1 MRSQDL
7 PRLLH
12 LAGDEVLE
20 PDLARSTWERG
31 RRSRRRRLALRG
43 TGALGVVAL
52 AVSALSLSWSEPA
65 PLTAGPAAGEDVG
78 PTDAEA
84 IELPLTAA
92 ATLPGEQAR
101 SVWRELYS
109 ACLTDLGYEV
119 SVVPG
124 DGDGGGG
131 LAASRQ
137 GVQAGER
144 DRDLQRCRAQLVLD
158 SPVTAA
164 PAEEVRETP
173 PQEGRAQPA
182 DPLGP
187 GLDRS
192 SRLQLTAR
200 YQEYLVADSCLRDA
214 GLPTSDPPPAEDF
227 IQALVRDQLPPWH
240 PHLEAAEQGRYEQAR
255 TACPLSR

>member
-31 RRSRRRRLALRG
+31 RRARRRRRALTG
-43 TGALGVVAL
+43 TGTLGVLAL
-52 AVSALSLSWSEPA
+52 AVSALSLSWSGPG
-65 PLTAGPAAGEDVG
+65 PLPAGPAAGESVG
-78 PTDAEA
+78 VADTEA
-84 IELPLTAA
+84 IEMPLTPS

-101 SVWRELYS
+101 SVWRVLYT
-109 ACLTDLGYEV
+109 ACLEDLGYTV

-124 DGDGGGG
+124 DAGG
-131 LAASRQ
+131 LAATRQ

-164 PAEEVRETP
+164 PSEAGRLTP
-173 PQEGRAQPA
+173 PEAGRERPA
-182 DPLGP
+182 ESAGW
-187 GLDRS
+187 GLDQP

-200 YQEYLVADSCLRDA
+200 YQEYLVVDACLRDA

-240 PHLEAAEQGRYEQAR
+240 PHLEAAGQGRYGQAL
-255 TACPLSR
+255 TSCPLTP